1 MIKGWLNYRNAE
13 LAKSL
18 LRQIEKEVS
27 RPLRIMEVCGGHT
40 MAIHKYGIHNLLPE
54 AIQLISGPGCP
65 VCVTPVSYMDTLLQ
79 IAMQPDVII
88 ASYGDLMRVPGNLGN
103 LESARA
109 KGADVRLVISPL
121 DALKKA
127 SENPGKKVVFPAI
140 GFETTAPGTAVSL
153 LKASEID
160 VNNFYVLPSH
170 RTMPEAMAKLA
181 SGKINID
188 GFIGPGHV
196 SCITGSDVY
205 GFLAE
210 KYGIPVVIS
219 GFEPIDLLMSLL
231 MILKQVRMSK
241 AAVENQYNRAVKPKG
256 NVQAQKIMYT
266 VFESKDAEWRGLGK
280 INHSGLTIRECFEKW
295 DAMKHFKTTPVANQ
309 EDKRCICG
317 KILTGMKDP
326 GHCPLFGSQCTPEQP
341 VGACMVSHEGTCN
354 AWYRFKFMSNGNNTS
369 ASRQRRKVDA

>member
-1 MIKGWLNYRNAE
+1 MTKELQTYRNAD

-40 MAIHKYGIHNLLPE
+40 MAIHKYGINNLLPDD
-54 AIQLISGPGCP
+54 IQLISGPGCP
-65 VCVTPVSYMDTLLQ
+65 VCVTPVAYMDILLQ

-103 LESARA
+103 LEAVRA

-127 SENPGKKVVFPAI
+127 KENPGKKVVFPAI
-140 GFETTAPGTAVSL
+140 GFETTAPGTAVAL
-153 LKASEID
+153 LKAREMD
-160 VNNFYVLPSH
+160 VDNFFVLASH
-170 RTMPEAMAKLA
+170 RTMPEAMQKLA

-205 GFLAE
+205 GFLAS

-231 MILKQVRMSK
+231 MILKQARLSK
-241 AAVENQYNRAVKPKG
+241 AVVENQYDRAVKPAG
-256 NVQAQKIMYT
+256 NVQAQKIMYS
-266 VFESKDAEWRGLGK
+266 VFESCDAEWRGLGK
-280 INHSGLTIRECFEKW
+280 INGSGLEIRESFGKW
-295 DAMKHFKTTPVANQ
+295 NALQHFKTSPVASN

-317 KILTGMKDP
+317 KILTGLKDP
-326 GHCPLFGSQCTPEQP
+326 GQCPLFGAQCTPEQP

-369 ASRQRRKVDA
+369 TSRQRRKINA